1 MSPGAIDLSDVDLG
15 DVDRFV
21 QGVPHEW
28 FARLREEAPL
38 WWHDGCWVV
47 TSHELFQAVTREWG
61 TFSSAGGTTPPGDPG
76 QAPMGQI
83 LLAMDPPEHT
93 RYRRLVSKAFTPRA
107 VARMEPL
114 VREIARD
121 RVGAFVAAGG
131 GDFVVDVAVPVP
143 LRVISAL
150 MGVPRSAEP
159 DVFAW
164 SNAIIPSDDP
174 EYRVSADA
182 ARAARA
188 SLVAYGASLI
198 ESRRAAPG
206 EDLVSWLIGSEVD
219 GERLTDE
226 DLQKFF
232 VLFIVGGSETTRH
245 LLSHGVLALLEFPD
259 QRRRVVEGTV
269 PMSSTVEEML
279 RWSTPVMH
287 HARHATRTVEVAG
300 HRIEAGQRVVLWL
313 VSANRDG
320 HAFDPPDE
328 FDVGRSPNP
337 HAALGSG
344 GPHFCLGAHLAR
356 LEAAVTFDELRPVL
370 DRLRLDG
377 PVARLRSNFF
387 NSIKHL
393 PLAVER

>member
-1 MSPGAIDLSDVDLG
+1 MSLSAIDLD

-28 FARLREEAPL
+28 FARLRDEAPI
-38 WWHDGCWVV
+38 WWHEGKDGGHWVV
-47 TSHELFQAVTREWG
+47 TSHELYQAVTREWA

-83 LLAMDPPEHT
+83 LLSMDPPEHT
-93 RYRRLVSKAFTPRA
+93 RYRRLVSKAFTPKAIARLA
-107 VARMEPL
+107 PQVRDVAREC
-114 VREIARD
+114 ID
-121 RVGAFVAAGG
+121 AFVAAGG
-131 GDFVVDVAVPVP
+131 GDFVLDVAVPIP
-143 LRVISAL
+143 LRVISAV

-159 DVFAW
+159 QVFAW

-174 EYRVSADA
+174 EYRVSPEAA
-182 ARAARA
+182 RSARAAL
-188 SLVAYGASLI
+188 SEYGASLI
-198 ESRRAAPG
+198 ASRRAAPG
-206 EDLVSWLIGSEVD
+206 DDLISWLIASEVD

-226 DLQKFF
+226 ELQKFF
-232 VLFIVGGSETTRH
+232 ILFIVGGSETTRH
-245 LLSHGVLALLEFPD
+245 LLSHGVLALIEFPE
-259 QRRRVVEGTV
+259 QRRRVVEGSV
-269 PMSSTVEEML
+269 PMSSVVEEML

-287 HARHATRTVEVAG
+287 HARHATRAVELAG
-300 HRIEAGQRVVLWL
+300 HRIEQGQRVVLWL

-320 HAFDPPDE
+320 EAFAHPDE
-328 FDVGRSPNP
+328 LDVGRSPNP

-356 LEAAVTFDELRPVL
+356 LEAAATFEELRPVL
-370 DRLRLDG
+370 DRLHLDG

-393 PLAVER
+393 PLRVQ